1 MVLTLVRGLVQ
12 LSALAPRL
20 APILL
25 FSDLL
30 EIETA
35 LPEIET
41 VLPEIETVLPQMET
55 TLPEIE
61 IVSKY
66 ESQFPAI
73 SKY

>member
-41 VLPEIETVLPQMET
+41 DLLEI
-55 TLPEIE
+55 
-61 IVSKY
+61 
-66 ESQFPAI
+66 
-73 SKY
+73 